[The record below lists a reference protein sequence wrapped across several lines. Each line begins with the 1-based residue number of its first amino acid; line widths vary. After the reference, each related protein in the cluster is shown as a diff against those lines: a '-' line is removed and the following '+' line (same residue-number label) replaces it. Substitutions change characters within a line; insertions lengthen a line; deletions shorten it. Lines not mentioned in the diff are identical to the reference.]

1 MTEAEA
7 IAKRIESFGAGR
19 AFTAADFSDVAGR
32 RNAANALGRLHAK
45 GGIARAIRGVYYVP
59 ECSALMGTEV
69 PASADEVVRAVA
81 RANKWIVAPSGDAAL
96 NALGLDTQVPAKL
109 VYVSS
114 GPYKRYEYGPY
125 DIELRHRANRDLLDC
140 SQVTCTIVQALK
152 ALGRENVGDEEIRTL
167 ARNLTEGQVGAF
179 LEESAGLTS
188 WVADAAKKIGEA
200 WTESLGPRPTSAGW
214 SSRPP
219 RRGWRLRRPSSRRT
233 SGCAT
238 PWTTFS
244 TEAASP
250 SPWCTRAVRACRRL
264 SGSSTAR
271 EPQYCSRR
279 LARLAP
285 SGRRRPKRID
295 FCATKPGS
303 PPIRLPRPRLHFGR
317 SAYLPASPPCRQP
330 GQAARRFRRSAR
342 MRRCRTG

>member
-45 GGIARAIRGVYYVP
+45 GGIARAIR
-59 ECSALMGTEV
+59 SALMGTEV

-140 SQVTCTIVQALK
+140 SQITCTIVQALK

-167 ARNLTEGQVGAF
+167 ARNLTEEQVSAF

-188 WVADAAKKIGEA
+188 WVADAAKKIWEA
-200 WTESLGPRPTSAGW
+200 
-214 SSRPP
+214 
-219 RRGWRLRRPSSRRT
+219 
-233 SGCAT
+233 
-238 PWTTFS
+238 
-244 TEAASP
+244 
-250 SPWCTRAVRACRRL
+250 
-264 SGSSTAR
+264 
-271 EPQYCSRR
+271 
-279 LARLAP
+279 
-285 SGRRRPKRID
+285 K
-295 FCATKPGS
+295 
-303 PPIRLPRPRLHFGR
+303 H
-317 SAYLPASPPCRQP
+317 
-330 GQAARRFRRSAR
+330 GQNR
-342 MRRCRTG
+342 